1 MGFHPVNTQLTF
13 QGGPSPDLW
22 GSSLHVSPSPVL
34 CPTKSSHL
42 CLPNSNLSPHLGVAT
57 ARIPHPKCSS
67 KSASRMNSRATR
79 GSSPPFPFSRG
90 SQSCSV
96 WFLEKVTSYILSSS
110 PVATLGGSS
119 AVTPRCP
126 EVFPEALAHRVLSC
140 PRM

>member
-42 CLPNSNLSPHLGVAT
+42 GLPNSNLSPHLGVAT

-67 KSASRMNSRATR
+67 KSASRNEFQ
-79 GSSPPFPFSRG
+79 GNQGLISSVSLLSGITVLLFGFWKKLLLTFCPVLWLLHWEVVQLLLPDAQKS
-90 SQSCSV
+90 SQRPYV
-96 WFLEKVTSYILSSS
+96 PL
-110 PVATLGGSS
+110 
-119 AVTPRCP
+119 
-126 EVFPEALAHRVLSC
+126 AL
-140 PRM
+140 PG